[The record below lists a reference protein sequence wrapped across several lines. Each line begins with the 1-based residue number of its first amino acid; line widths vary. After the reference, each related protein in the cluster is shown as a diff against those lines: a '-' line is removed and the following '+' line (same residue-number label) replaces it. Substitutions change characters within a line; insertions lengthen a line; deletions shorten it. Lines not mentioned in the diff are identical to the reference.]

1 MATLHR
7 FRDSVALSLSGPGS
21 TRYMSAATA
30 RDMAAAL
37 IKAADS
43 IAQERFTDSGCLD
56 WSGPDHADATA
67 AGKAEEPAPAENP
80 DQWAAVASAFLSL
93 VGPRKVR
100 VSSAGVALFNARWPG
115 SSLRSSRAYWF
126 EFDSGGDLI
135 DTDCPERDDGPAAA
149 ALADDCKAW
158 LQDDTAPEWLP

>member
-67 AGKAEEPAPAENP
+67 AAQQEEPAPAVQP
-80 DQWAAVASAFLSL
+80 KQWRPVTICRLSRKAGSKASIRRGAPWFT
-93 VGPRKVR
+93 
-100 VSSAGVALFNARWPG
+100 ALPMARLK
-115 SSLRSSRAYWF
+115 SQS
-126 EFDSGGDLI
+126 
-135 DTDCPERDDGPAAA
+135 
-149 ALADDCKAW
+149 
-158 LQDDTAPEWLP
+158 